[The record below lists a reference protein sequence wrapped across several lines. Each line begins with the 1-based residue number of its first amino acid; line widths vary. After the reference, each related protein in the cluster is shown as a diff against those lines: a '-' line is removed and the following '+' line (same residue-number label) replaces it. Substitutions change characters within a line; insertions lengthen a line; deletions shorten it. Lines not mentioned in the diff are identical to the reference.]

1 MDDTPA
7 IDRIELHRRE
17 MTRRLLEQNPELIP
31 ERVARHYTSVMTT
44 VIMIDRLLRHNQGIN
59 FDEVLASL
67 LGQITTNYISQF
79 GTEPEWVGTEKATQT
94 PMQTKTSPKAGE
106 RTQFTP
112 GPWMIY
118 QDHPD
123 PETARSLAYIRPAN
137 TQRYSSVEL
146 ASVHLVDNPERMANA
161 RLIAAAPEL
170 LDALQS
176 LVTATQHPGRRDD
189 IPDARINAI
198 IAIRLA
204 EEGKHG

>member
-79 GTEPEWVGTEKATQT
+79 GKEPEWVGAEKAT
-94 PMQTKTSPKAGE
+94 
-106 RTQFTP
+106 
-112 GPWMIY
+112 
-118 QDHPD
+118 
-123 PETARSLAYIRPAN
+123 
-137 TQRYSSVEL
+137 
-146 ASVHLVDNPERMANA
+146 
-161 RLIAAAPEL
+161 
-170 LDALQS
+170 
-176 LVTATQHPGRRDD
+176 
-189 IPDARINAI
+189 
-198 IAIRLA
+198 
-204 EEGKHG
+204 